1 MCKRLHIHLAVAVLT
16 VVTEPNQIVINK
28 LMVSKTI
35 VFNES
40 KEDFLYHKRR
50 VDYMKNRNKL
60 EGVIDKVTPKLVSF
74 NVGCANQI
82 NEFKKKL
89 KMA

>member
-60 EGVIDKVTPKLVSF
+60 EGIIDIVTPELVNF
-74 NVGCANQI
+74 NMGCANQI

-89 KMA
+89 QMA